1 MIIILKLKKLI
12 HKIHYIDDIGS
23 VKISVIANFT
33 FNFNF
38 LPPIIFTCY
47 LKGSLGIFFFFF
59 CFSYPFDVG
68 EISRKVE
75 ANKPSAMEAEDTW
88 IIPSLSL
95 WQPVI

>member
-47 LKGSLGIFFFFF
+47 LTGSLDIFFFF
-59 CFSYPFDVG
+59 SVLATLLMW
-68 EISRKVE
+68 EKSQEKW
-75 ANKPSAMEAEDTW
+75 KPTSH
-88 IIPSLSL
+88 LL
-95 WQPVI
+95 WKLKTCG